1 MPKLLSTHFIPS
13 ILTMLIL
20 PISYLIFLTILAF
33 EARVTP
39 TLNKEFTYYVLLSI
53 NINNI
58 LHLHIMSLTLN
69 NPINAI
75 AVEASRT
82 HQTILTRT
90 GSELTT
96 GVKDSFDNIIDYVV
110 GYSLKDNTLL
120 LRGLKSSSAY
130 VTNMISQA
138 NDSLECIHKKL
149 IDIKQAIV
157 KCKPVIGN
165 SLLINRLNHN
175 YRGRIQEV
183 IRFIDNTKFDNK
195 NLFDGSLNNFK
206 VPVGQGVHVFEINIP
221 QLLTSYGQLGI
232 NNDAPELQN
241 NLVIIEDN
249 IRRLNQDIFTLKNGL
264 NNKEN
269 LEKQRELLG
278 IQKEG
283 LELKLDEEYNFDDTL
298 DEQLEDL
305 KLLYEQK
312 LNDLKIKRNVTEKQI
327 QDLNE
332 KKKGVESNLRST
344 KENYDKSINNCEL
357 DKQNALNEFA
367 KNTRLLE
374 EEIEKTTLNKN
385 QIEQELK
392 NVGIEFEKN
401 KDLIQMD
408 LEIQEKSLSK
418 RESDLFLLKD
428 LIEKKDLAEKELKS
442 LQLIVEEEKN
452 NQKAKKEVIQLEERI
467 AALKMGNFDG
477 YKNKINGFKQQ
488 VPVLE
493 LTFKKSVE
501 ECVFAQNDVEEGIT
515 KLNELEKIGVDIVI
529 DAPKD
534 ELTKELN
541 KRKLNLET
549 VKKNVEISKINLDK
563 CQNAVKTGLN
573 KIAQYEELMDKKDKI
588 TMYINFQNTDNKVDI
603 ALSKIGEKLVILN
616 KKIGELEQKVITNK
630 VKPEDLLSKKN
641 ELSNLQEKYNLNVES
656 LNMNLEKIQKDI
668 IYLEDKTPSKLENDT
683 LLNDIESRIIIL
695 DNKFAKTNNALNSEL
710 RNIELA
716 LLESHDSKN
725 QFKNNNKN
733 LDESFN
739 IKFEELE
746 LAIKKQD
753 IAKQN
758 QSKINNEIDRI
769 ENAMDNIE
777 QDIDL
782 LQINEEDK
790 EVLIKLENQK
800 QEEIENLKQIK
811 ENIAT
816 FIENNKEALRNQGGL
831 FIREEFERSNIL
843 DIKALES
850 CEEQINIAL
859 KRLSNIKLYASS
871 IKQFFIFESEK
882 ISKEINLLNDL
893 SNKYLA
899 TDYLQTSQKFVDSLR
914 SLNAVVS
921 VNIHGDII
929 AKGVLKLI
937 EGLVH

>member
-312 LNDLKIKRNVTEKQI
+312 LNDLKIKRNVT
-327 QDLNE
+327 
-332 KKKGVESNLRST
+332 
-344 KENYDKSINNCEL
+344 
-357 DKQNALNEFA
+357 
-367 KNTRLLE
+367 
-374 EEIEKTTLNKN
+374 
-385 QIEQELK
+385 
-392 NVGIEFEKN
+392 
-401 KDLIQMD
+401 
-408 LEIQEKSLSK
+408 
-418 RESDLFLLKD
+418 
-428 LIEKKDLAEKELKS
+428 
-442 LQLIVEEEKN
+442 
-452 NQKAKKEVIQLEERI
+452 
-467 AALKMGNFDG
+467 
-477 YKNKINGFKQQ
+477 
-488 VPVLE
+488 
-493 LTFKKSVE
+493 
-501 ECVFAQNDVEEGIT
+501 
-515 KLNELEKIGVDIVI
+515 
-529 DAPKD
+529 
-534 ELTKELN
+534 
-541 KRKLNLET
+541 
-549 VKKNVEISKINLDK
+549 
-563 CQNAVKTGLN
+563 
-573 KIAQYEELMDKKDKI
+573 
-588 TMYINFQNTDNKVDI
+588 
-603 ALSKIGEKLVILN
+603 
-616 KKIGELEQKVITNK
+616 
-630 VKPEDLLSKKN
+630 
-641 ELSNLQEKYNLNVES
+641 
-656 LNMNLEKIQKDI
+656 
-668 IYLEDKTPSKLENDT
+668 
-683 LLNDIESRIIIL
+683 
-695 DNKFAKTNNALNSEL
+695 
-710 RNIELA
+710 
-716 LLESHDSKN
+716 
-725 QFKNNNKN
+725 
-733 LDESFN
+733 
-739 IKFEELE
+739 
-746 LAIKKQD
+746 
-753 IAKQN
+753 
-758 QSKINNEIDRI
+758 
-769 ENAMDNIE
+769 
-777 QDIDL
+777 
-782 LQINEEDK
+782 
-790 EVLIKLENQK
+790 
-800 QEEIENLKQIK
+800 
-811 ENIAT
+811 
-816 FIENNKEALRNQGGL
+816 
-831 FIREEFERSNIL
+831 
-843 DIKALES
+843 
-850 CEEQINIAL
+850 
-859 KRLSNIKLYASS
+859 
-871 IKQFFIFESEK
+871 
-882 ISKEINLLNDL
+882 
-893 SNKYLA
+893 
-899 TDYLQTSQKFVDSLR
+899 
-914 SLNAVVS
+914 
-921 VNIHGDII
+921 
-929 AKGVLKLI
+929 
-937 EGLVH
+937 